1 MNTAVVLSACV
12 AVLHAGL
19 GVLLLAVSR
28 APGWRA
34 ARVFAVIA
42 FSAAGYSV
50 GNISLSYA
58 SLPDAVRL
66 AGVRFNFLM
75 AGIFVAAWILYAF
88 GGRSTSVRG
97 LPRWASMLAGLCLLG
112 GVIGV
117 TSDLL
122 FVPRVFTDVD
132 VTWSGVRYRFPTHS
146 VLGELTTYAYFAG
159 VIATCVAFSRRRQV
173 GGTLH
178 LGYLVGF
185 AIFVGA
191 TANDVL
197 ITNGDLNFLMLADL
211 GFLSVVVPMTAETV
225 RRFVLDARRLSEM
238 STHLTEEIE
247 IRTQERDEAQHAW
260 IEAERQ
266 AALGRLAA
274 GVGHEINNP
283 LTYLRL
289 NVELMGEWG
298 RAHDAP
304 EELMESVESA
314 LDGADRIRRVVDALR
329 AYSRPDTGQLV
340 PVAPELV
347 TQAALRVTGHQLR
360 QSGTLETTFDAA
372 PAVLG
377 DESKLVQA
385 IVTVLVHAAA
395 SLSTRTPGRPGKIV
409 VRVGT
414 NRAGRA
420 EIEVADNGPGISR
433 EDLRR
438 VTQPYFTTHASTAGA
453 GMGLFL
459 AHGVVQQMGGALDV
473 ESEVGAGTRV
483 RITMPPVLHWPPSDD
498 GHTPVRVA
506 ALTPPSTLALL
517 PARSVALSR

>member
-1 MNTAVVLSACV
+1 MNTAVILSACV

-42 FSAAGYSV
+42 FSAAGYSL
-50 GNISLSYA
+50 GNIAASYA

-66 AGVRFNFLM
+66 VGSRFNFLT
-75 AGIFVAAWILYAF
+75 AGIFVAAWILYAY
-88 GGRSTSVRG
+88 GGRSTSVRR
-97 LPRWASMLAGLCLLG
+97 LPRWAMVLAALCLLG
-112 GVIGV
+112 GLIGV
-117 TSDLL
+117 TTDLL
-122 FVPRVFTDVD
+122 FVPQQFTNVD
-132 VTWSGVRYRFPTHS
+132 VPWSGVRYRFPAHAA
-146 VLGELTTYAYFAG
+146 LGELTTYVYFAG
-159 VIATCVAFSRRRQV
+159 VVATCVAFSRRRQV
-173 GGTLH
+173 GSTLH

-185 AIFVGA
+185 AIFVGTA
-191 TANDVL
+191 ANDVL
-197 ITNGDLNFLMLADL
+197 VTNGDLKFLFLADL
-211 GFLSVVVPMTAETV
+211 GFLSVVLPMTAETV
-225 RRFVLDARRLSEM
+225 GRFLQDARRLSEL

-247 IRTQERDEAQHAW
+247 IRTQERDEAHQAW

-289 NVELMGEWG
+289 NVELLGEWG
-298 RAHDAP
+298 RANDASA
-304 EELMESVESA
+304 ELMESIESA

-329 AYSRPDTGQLV
+329 AYSRPETGQLV
-340 PVAPELV
+340 PIAPELV
-347 TQAALRVTGHQLR
+347 TQTALRVTGHQLR
-360 QSGTLETTFDAA
+360 QAGTLETTFDPA

-385 IVTVLVHAAA
+385 IVSLLVQAAA
-395 SLSTRTPGRPGKIV
+395 SLSLGGSEREGKIA

-414 NRAGRA
+414 SRTGQA

-438 VTQPYFTTHASTAGA
+438 VTQPYFTTHASMAGV
-453 GMGLFL
+453 GLGLFL
-459 AHGVVQQMGGALDV
+459 AHGVAQQMGGVLDV
-473 ESEVGAGTRV
+473 ESEVGKGTLARLTLPAV
-483 RITMPPVLHWPPSDD
+483 VHWSDSGAD
-498 GHTPVRVA
+498 RAQERVA
-506 ALTPPSTLALL
+506 ALVTR
-517 PARSVALSR
+517 PAVGPVRTRSMALSR